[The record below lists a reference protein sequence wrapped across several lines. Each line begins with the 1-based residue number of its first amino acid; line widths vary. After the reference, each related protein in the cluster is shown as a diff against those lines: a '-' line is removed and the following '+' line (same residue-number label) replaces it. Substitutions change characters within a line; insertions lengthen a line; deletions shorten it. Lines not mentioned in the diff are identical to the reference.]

1 MYKILIIE
9 DDRVISKLL
18 ADHLRKWDY
27 IPEMIKDFKNIV
39 EEFIT
44 FDPHIILLDISLPFY
59 NGYYWCQAIRKISK
73 VPIIF
78 ISSAN
83 SSMNIIMAMD
93 MGADDF
99 ITKPFDF
106 DVLTAKI
113 NGLLRRTYSF
123 ADQMNVLEHRGVL
136 LNRDNTSILYQNQ
149 EMELTKN
156 EFKIL
161 NVLMENR
168 EQIVSRNQLMTK
180 LWESESFI
188 DDNTLTVN
196 IGRLR
201 RKLEEVGLDDF
212 IQTKKGLGY
221 LVN

>member
-27 IPEMIKDFKNIV
+27 IPEMIKDLKNIV

>member
-9 DDRVISKLL
+9 DDRTISKLL
-18 ADHLRKWDY
+18 ADHLKKWDY
-27 IPEMIKDFKNIV
+27 ISEMIKDFKNIV
-39 EEFIT
+39 EEFVT

-59 NGYYWCQAIRKISK
+59 NGYYWCQTIRKISK

-78 ISSAN
+78 ISSVN
-83 SSMNIIMAMD
+83 SSMNIVMAMD

-113 NGLLRRTYSF
+113 NSLLRRTYSF